1 MEFAF
6 LIIKMIQILSKNFNQ
21 NKFTVSKIVLFVVF
35 YLLLFQKYVKSIKKV
50 KNLYHFSGLT

>member
-35 YLLLFQKYVKSIKKV
+35 YLLLFQKNVKSIKKLKICIILV
-50 KNLYHFSGLT
+50 D